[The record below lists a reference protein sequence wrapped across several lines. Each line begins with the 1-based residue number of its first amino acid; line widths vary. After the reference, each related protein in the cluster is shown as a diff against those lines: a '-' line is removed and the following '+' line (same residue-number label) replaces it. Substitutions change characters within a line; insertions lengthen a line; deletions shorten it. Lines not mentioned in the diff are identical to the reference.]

1 MIIDHPARHILP
13 GSPAGALGR
22 IARAA
27 RGRSRLWLGVEL
39 GIGLGCELAVELV
52 GETVLDVSVASG
64 LGLEAA
70 TAVALGLVFG
80 LRRLS

>member
-1 MIIDHPARHILP
+1 MIIDHPARHIFP
-13 GSPAGALGR
+13 VSPAGVLGR
-22 IARAA
+22 IARTN
-27 RGRSRLWLGVEL
+27 RCRSRLWLGVEL

-52 GETVLDVSVASG
+52 GETVLNVSVASG

-80 LRRLS
+80 LRRIS